1 MVDSLRVTVA
11 RARPI
16 TSRSLAKPSMS
27 TRRTANKARD
37 RARHHVV
44 NWRRSSAYASLVRPR
59 YPATNPARVIRSAS
73 VKTGWIVASAADGTA
88 VIIGH
93 LPARLKPGSWARP
106 GPSGSTE
113 PQRKPPDYVTLCQA
127 RQDPASRRGG
137 RAGGGPVRGR
147 GLAGRTGPRAG
158 RGPGRAG
165 GGGGAGRTRAAWGV
179 SGRGANAGAVPAAV
193 ACGAG

>member
-127 RQDPASRRGG
+127 RIERHGAAGTPRNTPYRRIF
-137 RAGGGPVRGR
+137 VRPDNLSVR
-147 GLAGRTGPRAG
+147 ITQARINQLCSE
-158 RGPGRAG
+158 
-165 GGGGAGRTRAAWGV
+165 AAATKHYMGV
-179 SGRGANAGAVPAAV
+179 EV
-193 ACGAG
+193 